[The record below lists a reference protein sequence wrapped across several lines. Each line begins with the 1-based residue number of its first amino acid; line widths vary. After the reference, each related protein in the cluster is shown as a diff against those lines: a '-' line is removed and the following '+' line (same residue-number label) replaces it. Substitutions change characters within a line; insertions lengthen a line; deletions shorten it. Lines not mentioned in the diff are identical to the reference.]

1 MKTDFY
7 SHGKLLITAEYL
19 VLDGAKSLAVPTK
32 KGQHLKVTDSEKGVL
47 NWKSIDA
54 KGEIWFEQTYQIAEH
69 QFLPKKKQLTTEGEL
84 TCKALQHILAKLELL
99 QSGFFHQKGFKI
111 ETILE
116 FPRDWG
122 LGSSSTLIN
131 NLADWADI
139 NPYELL
145 KNTFGG
151 SGYDLACA
159 KHNKPII
166 FQLNDAKATVQEIEF
181 DPTFKEELFFVHL
194 NQKQNSRK
202 AIQHYKKQD
211 LTKKQEWIR
220 EVNLISEKLLK
231 TNEIE
236 SFENLL
242 NKHEK
247 ILSSI
252 LGLPT
257 VKKRLFSDYGRSIKS
272 LGGWGGDFVMA
283 TGSKKDQEYFSE
295 NGYKTILSFKE
306 MIF

>member
-1 MKTDFY
+1 
-7 SHGKLLITAEYL
+7 
-19 VLDGAKSLAVPTK
+19 
-32 KGQHLKVTDSEKGVL
+32 
-47 NWKSIDA
+47 
-54 KGEIWFEQTYQIAEH
+54 
-69 QFLPKKKQLTTEGEL
+69 
-84 TCKALQHILAKLELL
+84 
-99 QSGFFHQKGFKI
+99 
-111 ETILE
+111 
-116 FPRDWG
+116 
-122 LGSSSTLIN
+122 LGSSSTVIN